1 MRSIFTIAESF
12 ARRGA
17 IAPLLGATRL
27 RRKKKSEKKGRK
39 TESKGENLDLDA
51 KLISREH

>member
-1 MRSIFTIAESF
+1 MRSIFTIAESS